1 MWVKPFEMCYQS
13 KKADCGLFS
22 WSFSLFLLLWIVLL
36 FPSHPEAFPTW
47 KIELEEG
54 RAALWKS
61 YQIPASAEEMHDMF
75 LRRSKRYAINPLLH
89 KWDHFNITYK
99 IVKFP
104 STLNKD
110 DTRKAI
116 AIAFIM
122 WSDVSPLTFTEVPT
136 QKDADIKI
144 GVWLND
150 LVQVAA
156 HEIGHALGLM
166 HSRNM
171 SALMH
176 PNATFTGQRR
186 ITQDD
191 IWGIQRLYGCIDK
204 KRLCNP
210 WARVGFCEKRR
221 SFMKKHCPKVCDLC
235 FEPPDEVI
243 KTTALPRN
251 VKMKYVS
258 KGRIV
263 TFRCGQVPPRT
274 NSLKVSWYKDGEL
287 LANSVPGYII
297 VKGQN
302 LSIVANEYNEGLYTC
317 RIQRKNTTFQAN
329 SWWIRVKEN
338 NDIAESQ
345 NTNLH

>member
-22 WSFSLFLLLWIVLL
+22 WSFSLFLLLWIALL

-61 YQIPASAEEMHDMF
+61 YQIPASAEEMHNMF

-243 KTTALPRN
+243 TTTALPRN

-287 LANSVPGYII
+287 LANSIPGYII

-317 RIQRKNTTFQAN
+317 RIHRKNTTFQAN

-345 NTNLH
+345 STNLH